1 MKRGGLSATLRGVG
15 SADFSRRAALRIL
28 SGMTLVAALPW
39 AKGIAVRA
47 GDDRTLPPEARY
59 YRVVG
64 KH

>member
-1 MKRGGLSATLRGVG
+1 
-15 SADFSRRAALRIL
+15 
-28 SGMTLVAALPW
+28 MTLVAALPW